1 MEPKRIVLAV
11 VIALAFAAG
20 AAYLVFAG
28 LRMQRSAEPQFRKVV
43 LAAKAIDAGSVLGP
57 DNLIV
62 ADWPVN
68 LALTGGFSKAD
79 EVTGRSLIYPVA
91 EKQPILATSLA
102 APGSGIGLTVK
113 IPEGMRATS
122 VKSNEVSGV
131 AGFLY
136 PGSHVDVLVS
146 YRPPNSQSQ
155 LTQTVLQDVEVLTA
169 GQHIEP
175 DPQGKPETVNVVTL
189 LLTPQDSEKM
199 ALAGQEGTIQFV
211 LRNGADKSKVT
222 TVPVAM
228 AELITGQ
235 KLPSPPIPAVKVV
248 KKEKPPNFYEVET
261 INGDKHDVAKFKVP
275 EE

>member
-1 MEPKRIVLAV
+1 MEPKRVGLAV

-20 AAYLVFAG
+20 ATYLVYQG
-28 LRMQRSAEPQFRKVV
+28 LRMQRVAQPQYQKVV
-43 LAAKAIDAGSVLGP
+43 AAAKAIDAGAVLGP
-57 DNLIV
+57 ENLSME
-62 ADWPVN
+62 DWPVN
-68 LALTGGFSKAD
+68 LPITGAFAKLEDVS
-79 EVTGRSLIYPVA
+79 GRSLIYPVA
-91 EKQPILATSLA
+91 EKQPILPGYLA
-102 APGSGIGLTVK
+102 AAGSGIGLTVK

-189 LLTPQDSEKM
+189 LLTPQDSEKV
-199 ALAGQEGTIQFV
+199 AIAGQEGTIQFV
-211 LRNGADKSKVT
+211 LRNGADKTTVT
-222 TVPVAM
+222 TTPVAM

-235 KLPSPPIPAVKVV
+235 KPPSAPVRPAKVA
-248 KKEKPPNFYEVET
+248 KKEKPAKFYEVET
-261 INGDKHDVAKFKVP
+261 INGDKHDVAKFTVP
-275 EE
+275 E